1 MVPTE
6 NQELRDWGSTC
17 SFGHEERSCAE
28 CYSVLKMKEIGT
40 KGTYRCHVG
49 SSRRRW
55 GISGEGVGE
64 LVSASERQ

>member
-1 MVPTE
+1 MVHTE
-6 NQELRDWGSTC
+6 NLELRDWGSTG
-17 SFGHEERSCAE
+17 SFRHEEGTCAE
-28 CYSVLKMKEIGT
+28 CYSVPKMKEIGS
-40 KGTYRCHVG
+40 KGAYRCLVG